1 MKIKKVYEA
10 KKVGNAALD
19 VANALAHKFI
29 DISNFSHCELGAQD
43 SDASYMMLYLTSVDK
58 HDISNI
64 DKMFDYL
71 FENGYSKG
79 KEWLLIG
86 EPNKTSDRDEFKAFV
101 GVEVWVYPD
110 RLNELYMALRKPNDL
125 KRFDL

>member
-1 MKIKKVYEA
+1 MIQYLYE
-10 KKVGNAALD
+10 N
-19 VANALAHKFI
+19 
-29 DISNFSHCELGAQD
+29 E
-43 SDASYMMLYLTSVDK
+43 
-58 HDISNI
+58 
-64 DKMFDYL
+64 
-71 FENGYSKG
+71 YSKG
-79 KEWLLIG
+79 EEWLLIG